1 MAMHDEDDVSI
12 VAFCCNECSYAAADL
27 AGTSRIQ
34 YPATVRIIRVPCTGQ
49 VDLTYIL
56 KAFKEGADGVIVAGC
71 LRDRCHYT
79 DGNLKAEARVE
90 FLKEIFESIG
100 LGKSRL
106 EMYFMSSAMSN
117 VFVNKVKEFTEAIKK
132 LGKVSSSKP

>member
-1 MAMHDEDDVSI
+1 MI

-34 YPATVRIIRVPCTGQ
+34 YPATVRIIRVPCTGK

-71 LRDRCHYT
+71 LRDGCHYT

>member
-1 MAMHDEDDVSI
+1 MMNREAEVSI

-34 YPATVRIIRVPCTGQ
+34 YPPNVRIIRVTCTGK

-56 KAFKEGADGVIVAGC
+56 KAFNEGADGVIVAGC
-71 LRDRCHYT
+71 LKERCRYI

-106 EMYFMSSAMSN
+106 EMYFMSSAMSD
-117 VFVNKVKEFTEAIKK
+117 VFVNKVKEFTETIRR
-132 LGKVSSSKP
+132 LGKVSSS

>member
-100 LGKSRL
+100 LGKTRL
-106 EMYFMSSAMSN
+106 EMYFMSSAMSD
-117 VFVNKVKEFTEAIKK
+117 VFVNKVKEFSEAIRK
-132 LGKVSSSKP
+132 LGKVSSS

>member
-1 MAMHDEDDVSI
+1 MMNREDEISI
-12 VAFCCNECSYAAADL
+12 VAFCCNECSYEAADL

-34 YPATVRIIRVPCTGQ
+34 YPPIVTIIRVPCTGK

-71 LRDRCHYT
+71 LKERCHYT

-90 FLKEIFESIG
+90 FLKDIFESIG
-100 LGKSRL
+100 LGKPRL
-106 EMYFMSSAMSN
+106 EMYFMSSAMSD
-117 VFVNKVKEFTEAIKK
+117 VFVNKVKEFTETIRK
-132 LGKVSSSKP
+132 LGKVSFS

>member
-1 MAMHDEDDVSI
+1 MTHREDEVLI

-34 YPATVRIIRVPCTGQ
+34 YPATVRIIRVPCTGK

-117 VFVNKVKEFTEAIKK
+117 VFVNKVKEFTEAINK
-132 LGKVSSSKP
+132 LGKVSSSKH

>member
-1 MAMHDEDDVSI
+1 MHREDEISI

-34 YPATVRIIRVPCTGQ
+34 YPAAVRIIRVPCTGN

-56 KAFKEGADGVIVAGC
+56 KAFKDGADGVIVAGC
-71 LRDRCHYT
+71 LKDRCHYT

-90 FLKEIFESIG
+90 FLKDIFESIG
-100 LGKSRL
+100 LGRSRL
-106 EMYFMSSAMSN
+106 EMYFMSSAMFDI
-117 VFVNKVKEFTEAIKK
+117 FVDKVKEFTERIRRVGK
-132 LGKVSSSKP
+132 LRSS